1 MSNLSFTQLATD
13 FVNTAMS
20 LFDEDTFTSLSP
32 GQKEAIFQVLLDQV
46 VEKRQKERHHH
57 ALQVLIDKFCY
68 KQGYEESYGPRSA
81 WIRDNRKKLA
91 EVIGMNEDRVEPFF
105 E

>member
-1 MSNLSFTQLATD
+1 MSNMSFTQLATD
-13 FVNTAMS
+13 FINTIMS
-20 LFDEDTFTSLSP
+20 RFDEDAFTSLPP

-57 ALQVLIDKFCY
+57 ALQVLIDTFCY

-81 WIRDNRKKLA
+81 WIRENRKRLA
-91 EVIGMNEDRVEPFF
+91 EVIGMDEDRVEPLF

>member
-13 FVNTAMS
+13 FIDAAMS
-20 LFDEDTFTSLSP
+20 RFDEDTFTSLP
-32 GQKEAIFQVLLDQV
+32 YGQKEAIFQVLLDQV

-81 WIRDNRKKLA
+81 WIRDNRKKLS
-91 EVIGMNEDRVEPFF
+91 EVIGMDENRVEAFF